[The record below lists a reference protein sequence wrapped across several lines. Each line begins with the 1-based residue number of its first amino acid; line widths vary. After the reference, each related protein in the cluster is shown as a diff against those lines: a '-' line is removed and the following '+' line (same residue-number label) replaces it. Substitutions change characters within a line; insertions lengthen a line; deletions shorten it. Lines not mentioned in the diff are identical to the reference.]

1 METDLRKDIRRLMQ
15 DANRIKEGLD
25 TLKQDCSDWAS
36 GHEDGDL
43 AQLVENLKQT
53 EIDVSMMMTDC
64 ISAGRCREEQGM
76 RATFDDLQNTFLCL
90 GHLFDDLKKARLELK
105 KAYIQPS
112 LLGYLEI
119 NYGRFSKTIGR
130 IQKHL
135 MDRKETCSHRGGDS
149 MWFG

>member
-1 METDLRKDIRRLMQ
+1 MEANLQKDIRKLLV
-15 DANRIKEGLD
+15 DANMIKEGLD
-25 TLKQDCSDWAS
+25 TLRQDCSDWAR

-43 AQLVENLKQT
+43 AQLVENLKQA

-64 ISAGRCREEQGM
+64 ISVGRCREEEGM
-76 RATFDDLQNTFLCL
+76 RATFDDLQKTFLCL
-90 GHLFDDLKKARLELK
+90 GDLFDDLKKARLELK

-112 LLGYLEI
+112 VLGYLEI

-135 MDRKETCSHRGGDS
+135 MD
-149 MWFG
+149 